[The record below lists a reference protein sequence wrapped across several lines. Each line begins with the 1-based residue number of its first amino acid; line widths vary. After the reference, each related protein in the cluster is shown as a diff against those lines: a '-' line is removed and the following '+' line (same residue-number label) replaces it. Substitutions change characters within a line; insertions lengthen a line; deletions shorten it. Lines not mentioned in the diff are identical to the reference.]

1 MREEAKS
8 RPTTRVYMVAGFFN
22 RDWFFD
28 EPNFAAS
35 QNKRGRFA
43 VSLNCPFPRTFFTT
57 QQNIIFSW
65 NNEKKHVL

>member
-1 MREEAKS
+1 
-8 RPTTRVYMVAGFFN
+8 MVAGFFN

-57 QQNIIFSW
+57 QQNIIFS
-65 NNEKKHVL
+65 